1 VTRSRIV
8 VLLGILGL
16 VVVCVYLAA
25 ALGVIRNVNN
35 IILALVFAIGP
46 VAILGV
52 LEISRRL
59 ETQEGLSTVG
69 PGQVFL
75 VIAFALFTLML
86 VVQQT
91 VFLRYDQFLAEAAG
105 SDRTETLRTA
115 FSLVNQVQLGIDV
128 CFDIFYCAGVVLLSI
143 AMFQHRDFGRFI
155 GVFGVVSATA
165 LLLFNLATFPGVPA
179 ESGLI
184 DLGPLTGVWWIL
196 VIVLM
201 MRSAIRQRARRTDE
215 PLPRAL

>member
-1 VTRSRIV
+1 MTRSRGV
-8 VLLGILGL
+8 VLLGIAGL
-16 VVVCVYLAA
+16 VVVCVYLAS

-35 IILALVFAIGP
+35 FTLSLVFAIGP
-46 VAILGV
+46 VAIFGV

-59 ETQEGLSTVG
+59 ATQPELPTVKL
-69 PGQVFL
+69 GQVFL

-91 VFLRYDQFLAEAAG
+91 IVIRYRQLVTEAAD
-105 SDRTETLRTA
+105 SAHVETLRVA
-115 FSLVNQVQLGIDV
+115 FGLVNQVQLGIDV
-128 CFDIFYCAGVVLLSI
+128 CFDIFYCVGVVLLSV
-143 AMFQHRDFGRFI
+143 AMFQHRDFGKFV

-165 LLLFNLATFPGVPA
+165 LLVFNLATFPGVPA

-201 MRSAIRQRARRTDE
+201 MRSAMRQRTSRTDK
-215 PLPRAL
+215 PSLRAL